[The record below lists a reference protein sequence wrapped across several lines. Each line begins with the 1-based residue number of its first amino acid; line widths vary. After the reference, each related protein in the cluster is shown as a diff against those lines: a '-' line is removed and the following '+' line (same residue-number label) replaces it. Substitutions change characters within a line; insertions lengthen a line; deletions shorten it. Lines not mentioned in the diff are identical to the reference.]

1 MTTTIVTELRS
12 GSWEV
17 VAERTTAS
25 FTVRNLGLIRVG
37 GTITVDQGTVTV
49 EDGQPVQARATLDA
63 GSVSTGIKK
72 RDADLAGRRFFATAR
87 HPSIHVVVDDVRL
100 DADADADAD
109 GWTAAATL
117 TVAGGDAPLELSVR
131 RKTDPG
137 AGTIRVLAT
146 GVLDRSRTPIRAP
159 RWLIG
164 RWVTIEVDATLRPVS
179 VNRGR

>member
-25 FTVRNLGLIRVG
+25 FTVRNLGLIRVR

-87 HPSIHVVVDDVRL
+87 HPSIHVVVDDVRP
-100 DADADADAD
+100 DADADAD

-159 RWLIG
+159 RCLIG
-164 RWVTIEVDATLRPVS
+164 RRVIVEVDAILRPVPTS
-179 VNRGR
+179 RGR

>member
-12 GSWEV
+12 GWWEV

-25 FTVRNLGLIRVG
+25 FTVRNLGLIRVR
-37 GTITVDQGTVTV
+37 GTITVDEGTVTV

-72 RDADLAGRRFFATAR
+72 RDADLTGNRFFATAR
-87 HPSIHVVVDDVRL
+87 HPSIHVVVDDVRP
-100 DADADADAD
+100 DADAD

-117 TVAGGDAPLELSVR
+117 TVAGGDAPLDLSVR
-131 RKTDPG
+131 READPG

-159 RWLIG
+159 RWLID
-164 RWVTIEVDATLRPVS
+164 RWVTVEVDATLRPRS
-179 VNRGR
+179 ANRGR

>member
-1 MTTTIVTELRS
+1 MTTTVVTELRN

-17 VAERTTAS
+17 VAERTTSS
-25 FTVRNLGLIRVG
+25 FAVRKLGLIRVR
-37 GTITVDQGTVTV
+37 GTIPVDEGMVTV
-49 EDGQPVQARATLDA
+49 EDGQPVAARATLDA
-63 GSVSTGIKK
+63 SSVSTGIRK
-72 RDADLAGRRFFATAR
+72 RDVDLAGRRFFATAR
-87 HPSIHVVVDDVRL
+87 HPSIHVVVDDVRP
-100 DADADADAD
+100 DADAD

-146 GVLDRSRTPIRAP
+146 GVLDLSRTPIRAP

-164 RWVTIEVDATLRPVS
+164 RWVTVEVDATLRPGS
-179 VNRGR
+179 ANRGR